1 VTILVT
7 VGHQLPFDRLV
18 RTVDAW
24 AERTGRRDVFAQVG
38 HTSYRPR
45 NCQAVE
51 MLTPADLQRRI
62 QEATGIVAHAGIG
75 TIAAALE
82 AKRPLL
88 VLPRLVRFN
97 EVRSDHQ
104 IPTAKHF
111 EGKGYLLAAYDE
123 EELMKKLDV
132 LESFRP
138 TKDIP
143 DRASPELIERLR
155 RFIFTT

>member
-1 VTILVT
+1 MTILVT

-24 AERTGRRDVFAQVG
+24 AERSGRRDVFAQVG
-38 HTSYRPR
+38 RTTYRPKQF
-45 NCQAVE
+45 QAVE
-51 MLTPADLQRRI
+51 MMTPAELGRRI
-62 QEATGIVAHAGIG
+62 AEASAIVAHAGIG

-123 EELMKKLDV
+123 DELMKKLDLV
-132 LESFRP
+132 ESFRP
-138 TKDIP
+138 ATNIP

-155 RFIFTT
+155 RFIFT